1 MMRLPRFEYL
11 APRSVKEAVR
21 MLADAGPEAAVV
33 AGGTDLY
40 PNMKR
45 RHQRPKVLVALRRVS
60 DLHGVRVA
68 PDGGLRIGPATT
80 LSALER
86 QPAIRRARPALYEA
100 IHSISRPILR
110 NMGTIGGNVLLD
122 TRCNYYDQSHE
133 WRRAVNFCLKC
144 DGDTC
149 WVAPGSD
156 RCWAVQSSDSAPVL
170 CALGARARF
179 VSPRGEREVA
189 VEDLY
194 RDDGIRYLDKAPDEV
209 LTDVLLPPAPGVHAT
224 YGKLRRRGA
233 FDFPVL
239 GAAVAVTFEGDV
251 VARVVREARLFLGG
265 LGSAPVR
272 AREAE
277 AFLAGKSLKDDA
289 TLRAAADLAW
299 KPAKPLD
306 NTDFEH
312 SWRKKM
318 VKVFVR
324 RGLEGVRGGA

>member
-1 MMRLPRFEYL
+1 MRLPPFSYL
-11 APRSVKEAVR
+11 APRTSREAVR
-21 MLADAGPEAAVV
+21 MLADAGPAGAVV

-45 RHQRPKVLVALRRVS
+45 RHQRPTTLVALRRVAELRGTS
-60 DLHGVRVA
+60 VA
-68 PDGGLRIGPATT
+68 PDGSLRIGPAAT

-86 QPAIRRARPALYEA
+86 TPSVRRARPALYEA
-100 IHSISRPILR
+100 IHSISTPVLR

-122 TRCNYYDQSHE
+122 TRCNYYDQNHE

-156 RCWAVQSSDSAPVL
+156 RCWAVQSSDTAPVL
-170 CALGARARF
+170 CALEARVRL
-179 VSPRGEREVA
+179 VSPRGEREIPI
-189 VEDLY
+189 ESLY
-194 RDDGIRYLDKAPDEV
+194 RDDGIRWLDKAPDEL
-209 LTDVLLPPAPGVHAT
+209 LTDVLLPPPDGVRAT

-239 GAAVAVTFEGDV
+239 GAAVALTLDGDPAAKV
-251 VARVVREARLFLGG
+251 VKSARIFLGG

-272 AREAE
+272 ARDAE
-277 AFLAGKSLKDDA
+277 TSLVGKRLTDGDA
-289 TLRAAADLAW
+289 LRAASDLAW

-312 SWRKKM
+312 AWRKKM
-318 VKVFVR
+318 VKVYVR
-324 RGLEGVRGGA
+324 RALERLRDER